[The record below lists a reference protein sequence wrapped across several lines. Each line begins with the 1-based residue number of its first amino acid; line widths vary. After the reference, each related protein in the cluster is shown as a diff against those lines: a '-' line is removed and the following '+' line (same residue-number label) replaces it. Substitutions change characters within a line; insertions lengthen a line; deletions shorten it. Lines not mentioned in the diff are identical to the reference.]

1 MKSNFVIFAEPRT
14 GSTLLKSILDYQ
26 NNIYCLPEIF
36 NKKRPWRLSQK
47 IFTDINQKPLL
58 NFLGEDQS
66 KWFQKMNI
74 DFKTYLNLTSTI
86 SNKQIFGYKIF
97 NKHIETFSKYQPDGA
112 LLYLNFLK
120 ESGTKV
126 IILERKN
133 TLLRYISNITA
144 RSIGLY
150 TSKINRAEREQKVY
164 KLNPIQIDYN
174 LYIKFNQRN
183 KKIYAQYLNYVKDYN
198 LPYIHITYEDFTG
211 EHFIES
217 FKKIFNL
224 LDLEFNDF
232 IDLRNQN
239 GTIGRHK
246 KINIYKMEDKILNYQ
261 DFKSQAEKNNDTE
274 TLNFLN

>member
-14 GSTLLKSILDYQ
+14 GSTLLKNILDKQ
-26 NNIYCLPEIF
+26 ENITCYGELF
-36 NKKRPWRLSQK
+36 NKKRGWK
-47 IFTDINQKPLL
+47 ILNKVFTKPQEPLL
-58 NFLGEDQS
+58 TFLGEDQS
-66 KWFQKMNI
+66 KWFEKMNT
-74 DFKTYLNLTSTI
+74 DFKTYLDVMSSI
-86 SNKQIFGYKIF
+86 SDEQIFGYKIF
-97 NKHIETFSKYQPDGA
+97 MRHIKEISNYTPNGDK
-112 LLYLNFLK
+112 LYLNFLK
-120 ESGTKV
+120 ESDTKV

-133 TLLRYISNITA
+133 VLLRYISNITA
-144 RSIGLY
+144 HSIGDY
-150 TSKINRAEREQKVY
+150 TSMIKTPERKEKVY
-164 KLNPIQIDYN
+164 QLNPIKIDYN
-174 LYIKFNQRN
+174 LYVKYNQKN
-183 KKIYAQYLNYVKDYN
+183 KKIYDQYLKYVKGYY

-239 GTIGRHK
+239 GTIGIHK